1 MTYRVAGAGG
11 DAAADVA
18 AQLAADEQSPFRLA
32 LTEAFA
38 TIDHDGSGK
47 LTAENIQAL
56 GGRMGRA
63 VAADQAAAF
72 IKEHDKDG
80 SGVLVF
86 DEFAVAFE
94 QHARKY
100 AQLRQGGEGAT
111 EHSSVAEQVLLGLI
125 ETEPEP
131 EPEGGHGEDPNGEES
146 AEAAEEPE
154 PQGLRR
160 TASDSEFVRIFH
172 SLQAA
177 TSEQV
182 AAAALGQG
190 LAAESTLGLP
200 QLATLLQRLHASV
213 VGETLAD
220 DEAAMLAAQVCADEL
235 GGAAAAE
242 SGISIAQLTALAS
255 RNVPC

>member
-63 VAADQAAAF
+63 VTADQAAAF

-100 AQLRQGGEGAT
+100 AQLR
-111 EHSSVAEQVLLGLI
+111 LW
-125 ETEPEP
+125 
-131 EPEGGHGEDPNGEES
+131 
-146 AEAAEEPE
+146 
-154 PQGLRR
+154 
-160 TASDSEFVRIFH
+160 
-172 SLQAA
+172 
-177 TSEQV
+177 
-182 AAAALGQG
+182 
-190 LAAESTLGLP
+190 
-200 QLATLLQRLHASV
+200 QRLHASV